1 MKKGLYS
8 IGGIVILLIAAFI
21 FVLVPALAGG
31 TSANRLPA
39 YGSYDGVPIKFEEG
53 TEFHSLAMQA
63 VQRMEQQGY
72 SFNGDYASFFY
83 SMAFSQAFNQV
94 VGPMALRDLTAK
106 SGWIAPD
113 TAVDR
118 ALINQFYNESGEF
131 SQALYNATSDD
142 TKRKNQEQV
151 VKALDAGRSYEDLF
165 GSFSS
170 VKETKLYGL
179 KTSSAELEF
188 IRKMGSDVR
197 EFEYAAFSMKTLPD
211 QEIKNFAQKNAD
223 KLAKYD
229 LCVITVNDEAK
240 AKDVLKRINNSEITF
255 EDAVTSYSTK
265 IAGDT
270 ENGKIS
276 QNRAYQI
283 ETLFKNK
290 EQVSEITSLAKD
302 AVSAPVELNSS
313 WAIFKCLGDSAKIDV
328 ENDEDFQ
335 AAKTYLFANEKGF
348 VQDYYTAKANDFIA
362 AAAANGFNE
371 ACRKFEITKDTTP
384 SFALNWNNQTL
395 IGRSALEDK
404 EALKGASI
412 NEAFL
417 KAAFKLNKGE
427 ISAPLV
433 LSSTDNVVVL
443 RCVEVGQGGTAAED
457 AARLIGPEIANADS
471 VVVNSAIQ
479 NSPKIKSNSAEFMAV
494 FTGEKQ

>member
-8 IGGIVILLIAAFI
+8 IGGIIILLIAAFI

-31 TSANRLPA
+31 VSENRLPA
-39 YGSYDGVPIKFEEG
+39 YGSYNGVPVKFEEG
-53 TEFHSLAMQA
+53 SEFYSLANQA
-63 VQRMEQQGY
+63 VQSMEQQGY

-106 SGWIAPD
+106 SGWSATD

-118 ALINQFYNESGEF
+118 ALINQYYNESGEF
-131 SQALYNATSDD
+131 SQALYNATSDEA
-142 TKRKNQEQV
+142 KRKNQEQV
-151 VKALDAGRSYEDLF
+151 EKALTAGRSYEDLF
-165 GSFSS
+165 GSFAN
-170 VKETKLYGL
+170 VKDTKLFGM

-188 IRKMGSDVR
+188 IRKMGSQVR
-197 EFEYAAFSMKTLPD
+197 EFEFAAFSMKTMPD
-211 QEIKNFAQKNAD
+211 QEIKAFANSKAD

-265 IAGDT
+265 LAGDSET
-270 ENGKIS
+270 GKIT
-276 QNRAYQI
+276 QNRSYQL
-283 ETLFKNK
+283 ESLFKNK
-290 EQVSEITSLAKD
+290 ENLSEITGLAKD
-302 AVSAPVELNSS
+302 AISNPVQLNSS
-313 WAIFKCLGDSAKIDV
+313 WAIFKCLGDSVKIDV
-328 ENDEDFQ
+328 ENSEDFE
-335 AAKTYLFANEKGF
+335 AAKTYLYANEKGV
-348 VQDYYTAKANDFIA
+348 VQDYYTNKANDFIA
-362 AAAANGFNE
+362 AAATSSFSE
-371 ACRKFEITKDTTP
+371 ACQKFGVERDTTP

-404 EALKGASI
+404 AALKGASV
-412 NEAFL
+412 NESFL
-417 KAAFKLNKGE
+417 KAAFKLSKGE
-427 ISAPLV
+427 VSAPLV
-433 LSSTDNVVVL
+433 ISSTDNVVVL
-443 RCVEVGQGGTAAED
+443 RCLDVTEGGTSADD
-457 AARLIGPEIANADS
+457 AARLIGPEIAEADS
-471 VVVNSAIQ
+471 VVVNSVIL